1 LEARTVAV
9 PDAFDAMTSSR
20 PHHEAVP
27 LEEALSEMERGR
39 GKQFDPKILEIFLA
53 EKIYK
58 LNGENKG

>member
-1 LEARTVAV
+1 
-9 PDAFDAMTSSR
+9 MTSSR